1 MALYLEEV
9 NIYVENGSCIDG
21 EIGSG
26 NFNLPG
32 RVRLDD
38 DNQPIINVALKSFVL
53 EYERPVEYSIGHE
66 HILLSLPTGGKK
78 SGMVSAKL
86 QLRPASPGRDWV
98 FKGNVTALVIADLVD
113 GS

>member
-1 MALYLEEV
+1 MALYMTEV
-9 NIYVENGSCIDG
+9 NIYVDNGSCVDG

-26 NFNLPG
+26 TFALPG
-32 RVRLDD
+32 KVRLDD

-53 EYERPVEYSIGHE
+53 EYERPLEYGIGHQ
-66 HILLSLPTGGKK
+66 HIKLDLPTGGKK

-86 QLRPASPGRDWV
+86 QLRPATPDRNWL
-98 FKGNVTALVIADLVD
+98 FKGSVTALVIADLVD